1 MAQVL
6 PLASSTRTLD
16 SEDLKIL
23 GTAYQQA
30 VSHFNGYASREI
42 CSVVASRIM
51 AAGISGQRDLKT
63 LCSIA
68 LRGII

>member
-6 PLASSTRTLD
+6 PSASSTRPLD

-23 GTAYQQA
+23 GTAYEQA
-30 VSHFNGYASREI
+30 VSHFNGYASRGV

-68 LRGII
+68 LRDII